1 MKNFVPPPFKPD
13 LLIRGGHLQ
22 TLASLRAPGQ
32 QIAAD
37 ANHVVELPD
46 GDAIVLHENAA
57 VDGGAVDRCQS
68 AGQSAASDI
77 GRTGPLADRTL
88 GGRTVVLFHGLSG
101 CHGSPYMIRL
111 AGRFVRLGWTVY
123 RVDMRGCGA
132 ARDLSRGLSHA
143 GRSEDVLAALDFVA
157 RRHPDSQLAAVGVSL
172 GGNQLLRLAGRVGAG
187 LDARP
192 EWFDRLERIAVVAP
206 PIDLVRCSENME
218 RLSRRLYNYYF
229 IRTLF
234 ERIAPAVREREHF
247 QKIASLGRPK
257 TLLELDDRLTAPL
270 SGFQG
275 ALEYYRQCGATHVTA
290 SNPVKTLVLAAKD
303 DPIVPA
309 DCFTNARWPDRTRV
323 LLTATG
329 GHAGFVG
336 RQRSYWMDD
345 CLIAWLNRL

>member
-32 QIAAD
+32 QIAPD

-57 VDGGAVDRCQS
+57 VDGGAVD
-68 AGQSAASDI
+68 AGARRS
-77 GRTGPLADRTL
+77 
-88 GGRTVVLFHGLSG
+88 VVLFHGLSG

-111 AGRFVRLGWTVY
+111 AGRFVQLGWTVY

-157 RRHPDSQLAAVGVSL
+157 RRDPSAQLAAAGVSL
-172 GGNQLLRLAGRVGAG
+172 GGNQLLRLAGRIGAG

-234 ERIAPAVREREHF
+234 ERIAPAVREREPF

-270 SGFQG
+270 SGFEG
-275 ALEYYRQCGATHVTA
+275 ALAYYRQCGATHVTA

-309 DCFTNARWPDRTRV
+309 DCFTNAHWPEQTRV

-336 RQRSYWMDD
+336 RRRSHWMDD